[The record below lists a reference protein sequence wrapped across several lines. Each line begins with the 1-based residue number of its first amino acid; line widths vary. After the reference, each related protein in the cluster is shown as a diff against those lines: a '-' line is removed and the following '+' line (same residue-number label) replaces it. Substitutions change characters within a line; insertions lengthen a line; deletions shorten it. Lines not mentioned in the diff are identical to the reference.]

1 MSCAERFIARFFSC
15 ENSSYSPLLFLD
27 YYGIMCHRW
36 VAEVGTLETK
46 NRKDT
51 MMTESYENW
60 ESGIDWSRRTAV
72 VGGPAFYDFV
82 KAKALPALEDGLR
95 QLEATKASCE
105 ERMRRWG
112 GIAERADKLSAS
124 FVALT
129 ECEDFMTLIHD
140 FDEKTAAIFAG
151 ERIWTLSDWLRIGKK
166 LTDAMRDGSSVPTKY
181 ASELA
186 DVKRD
191 MASASAVRNILRS
204 FVSASDNDYRLRC
217 APERFRTRV
226 FRDLAQDF
234 GNIVKSAAMLKTE
247 RMPDFLHGIGEAL
260 RVIIEVAERMQGI
273 CRRAK
278 KDMKRKGSAFWAK
291 LDEWN
296 AMRSAL

>member
-1 MSCAERFIARFFSC
+1 
-15 ENSSYSPLLFLD
+15 
-27 YYGIMCHRW
+27 MCHRW

-95 QLEATKASCE
+95 QLEATKANCE
-105 ERMRRWG
+105 DRMRRWG

-234 GNIVKSAAMLKTE
+234 GNIVESAAMLKPE
-247 RMPDFLHGIGEAL
+247 RIPDFLHGIGEAL
-260 RVIIEVAERMQGI
+260 KVIIEVAGRMQGI

-296 AMRSAL
+296 AMRSAV

>member
-1 MSCAERFIARFFSC
+1 
-15 ENSSYSPLLFLD
+15 
-27 YYGIMCHRW
+27 MCHRW

-60 ESGIDWSRRTAV
+60 ESGIDWSRRTSM
-72 VGGPAFYDFV
+72 VGGSAFYDFV

-105 ERMRRWG
+105 DRMRRWG
-112 GIAERADKLSAS
+112 GIAERAERLSAS
-124 FVALT
+124 FAALT

-140 FDEKTAAIFAG
+140 FDDKTAAIFAG
-151 ERIWTLSDWLRIGKK
+151 ERIWTLTDWLRIGKK

-234 GNIVKSAAMLKTE
+234 GNIVESATTVNLE
-247 RMPDFLHGIGEAL
+247 RIPDFLHGIGEAL
-260 RVIIEVAERMQGI
+260 KVIIEVSERMHGI
-273 CRRAK
+273 CRKAK
-278 KDMKRKGSAFWAK
+278 KDMKRHGSTFWAK

-296 AMRSAL
+296 AMRSAV

>member
-1 MSCAERFIARFFSC
+1 
-15 ENSSYSPLLFLD
+15 
-27 YYGIMCHRW
+27 
-36 VAEVGTLETK
+36 
-46 NRKDT
+46 
-51 MMTESYENW
+51 MTESYESW
-60 ESGIDWSRRTAV
+60 EQGIDWSMRTSV
-72 VGGPAFYDFV
+72 VGGPVFYEFV
-82 KAKALPALEDGLR
+82 KAKAIPALEDGLR

-105 ERMRRWG
+105 DRMRRWG
-112 GIAERADKLSAS
+112 GIAERAEKLSAS
-124 FVALT
+124 FAALT
-129 ECEDFMTLIHD
+129 ECEDFMMLIHD
-140 FDEKTAAIFAG
+140 FDAKTAAIFAG
-151 ERIWTLSDWLRIGKK
+151 ERIWTLTDWLRIGKR

-181 ASELA
+181 ATELA

-191 MASASAVRNILRS
+191 MANAASVRDILRS

-234 GNIVKSAAMLKTE
+234 GNIVASAATVNFE

-260 RVIIEVAERMQGI
+260 KVIIEVAERMQGI

-278 KDMKRKGSAFWAK
+278 KSMKRQGGAFWSR

-296 AMRSAL
+296 AMRSVI

>member
-1 MSCAERFIARFFSC
+1 MSLFSCSVPSDSSLGFFSC

-124 FVALT
+124 FVGRRRYSLAKGYGRFPIG
-129 ECEDFMTLIHD
+129 CES
-140 FDEKTAAIFAG
+140 A
-151 ERIWTLSDWLRIGKK
+151 R
-166 LTDAMRDGSSVPTKY
+166 SSP
-181 ASELA
+181 
-186 DVKRD
+186 
-191 MASASAVRNILRS
+191 M
-204 FVSASDNDYRLRC
+204 RC
-217 APERFRTRV
+217 ATGR
-226 FRDLAQDF
+226 A
-234 GNIVKSAAMLKTE
+234 
-247 RMPDFLHGIGEAL
+247 
-260 RVIIEVAERMQGI
+260 
-273 CRRAK
+273 CRR
-278 KDMKRKGSAFWAK
+278 STH
-291 LDEWN
+291 
-296 AMRSAL
+296 RSLRT

>member
-1 MSCAERFIARFFSC
+1 M
-15 ENSSYSPLLFLD
+15 LFLG

-36 VAEVGTLETK
+36 VVEVDTLETK
-46 NRKDT
+46 NRRDT

-60 ESGIDWSRRTAV
+60 DKEIDWSRRTSV

-105 ERMRRWG
+105 DRMRRWG
-112 GIAERADKLSAS
+112 EIAVRADKLSAS

-151 ERIWTLSDWLRIGKK
+151 ERIWMLSDWLRIGKK

-191 MASASAVRNILRS
+191 MASASAARNILRS

-234 GNIVKSAAMLKTE
+234 GNIVESAAMLKLE
-247 RMPDFLHGIGEAL
+247 RIPDFLHGIGEAL
-260 RVIIEVAERMQGI
+260 KVIIEVAERMQGI

-296 AMRSAL
+296 AMRRAV

>member
-1 MSCAERFIARFFSC
+1 M
-15 ENSSYSPLLFLD
+15 LFLG

-36 VAEVGTLETK
+36 VAEVDTLETK
-46 NRKDT
+46 NRRDT

-60 ESGIDWSRRTAV
+60 EKGIDWSRRTSV

-105 ERMRRWG
+105 DRMRRWG

-129 ECEDFMTLIHD
+129 ECEDFLTLIHD

-234 GNIVKSAAMLKTE
+234 GNIVESAAMVNIE
-247 RMPDFLHGIGEAL
+247 RIPDFLHGIGEAL
-260 RVIIEVAERMQGI
+260 KVIIEVANRMQGI

-278 KDMKRKGSAFWAK
+278 KDMKRHGSRLWAK

-296 AMRSAL
+296 AMRNAV